1 MKNGMRKGLAAL
13 LAAAMMLTGGLALGE
28 EAQEPVEALE
38 LPAAEGGEYAILTP
52 SEDPAIGPHEE
63 GYLFNE
69 GEKSPYAYVDP
80 SISVRIG
87 RGRIYKTNYVYAR
100 IKIAF
105 PSQIRT
111 LMSTESLSKKTD
123 VMGTLLAKR
132 VKAVVAISGA
142 LLADD
147 MMKGPVILQGK
158 RLRPDEKTTG
168 SKLEKWLNDEAVD
181 TLVIDDAGDLHV
193 LEGETWAEIMEQLE
207 EMGDSAVNVMA
218 FGPALVVDGEP
229 RYGYKNRQ
237 ISTHRQAQRM
247 AICQTGP
254 LEYLLISSEG
264 PEDPPDKNGLTMDQF
279 TELIASFPDVKTA
292 YNLDGGS
299 TSTMIFRKGKE
310 YWAKINGSSGKKR
323 QIRDIIYFA
332 DAWLPNTETA
342 GK

>member
-1 MKNGMRKGLAAL
+1 MKKRMRRGLAAM
-13 LAAAMMLTGGLALGE
+13 LAVALMLSGALTLGE
-28 EAQEPVEALE
+28 EAQEQVALE
-38 LPAAEGGEYAILTP
+38 LPAAEGGEYAILTTT
-52 SEDPAIGPHEE
+52 EDPAIGPHEE

-105 PSQIRT
+105 PSQIRS
-111 LMSTESLSKKTD
+111 LMSSESPSKKTE

-142 LLADD
+142 ILADD
-147 MMKGPVILQGK
+147 MIKGPVVLQGK
-158 RLRPDEKTTG
+158 MLRPDDITSE
-168 SKLEKWLNDEAVD
+168 SKLEKWKNDEAVD
-181 TLVIDDAGDLHV
+181 TLVIDDEGDLHV
-193 LEGETWAEIMEQLE
+193 LEGDTWASVLEQLE
-207 EMGDSAVNVMA
+207 AMGDKAVNVMA
-218 FGPALVVDGEP
+218 FGPALVVNGEA
-229 RYGYKNRQ
+229 RYGYQNRQ
-237 ISTHRQAQRM
+237 TSTHRKAQRM

-254 LEYLLISSEG
+254 LEYMLISSEG
-264 PEDPPDKNGLTMDQF
+264 PEDPPDKNGLTLDQF
-279 TELIASFPDVKTA
+279 TELIASFPDVITA

-299 TSTMIFRKGKE
+299 TSTMVFRKGKE